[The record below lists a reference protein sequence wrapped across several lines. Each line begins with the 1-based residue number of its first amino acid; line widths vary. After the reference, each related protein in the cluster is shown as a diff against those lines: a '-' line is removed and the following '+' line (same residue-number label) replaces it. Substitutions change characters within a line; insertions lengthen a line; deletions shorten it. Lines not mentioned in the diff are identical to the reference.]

1 MRTSKGWLN
10 VTRPVLALIF
20 VTATAMPEMAS
31 CNNTSPSFRSRPA
44 MSICMLLR
52 VAGKVPL
59 VMTWAAVWAA
69 PTSASAGLDGVAVTP
84 GVPPTRLLKLNWPS
98 LSRTTR
104 AFRPLMATW
113 STTKL
118 LDSNGQTA
126 TARRVLSMEA
136 KVSGLLGSDNDTP
149 CTDRPIRGK
158 SDSSISP
165 SIVRVR

>member
-1 MRTSKGWLN
+1 M
-10 VTRPVLALIF
+10 
-20 VTATAMPEMAS
+20 
-31 CNNTSPSFRSRPA
+31 
-44 MSICMLLR
+44 
-52 VAGKVPL
+52 
-59 VMTWAAVWAA
+59 
-69 PTSASAGLDGVAVTP
+69 DGAAVTP

-136 KVSGLLGSDNDTP
+136 KVSGLLGSDSDTP
-149 CTDRPIRGK
+149 CTDKPIRGK